1 MVKRIFDLILA
12 LALIILL
19 SMPILVIVLWIRLT
33 SKGPAIFWTDR
44 VGVNNSIFKMAKFRT
59 MKLNTPQVA
68 THLMENPER
77 YLIPGGAFL
86 RI

>member
-1 MVKRIFDLILA
+1 MMKRIFDLIFAWVLITLFSIPMLVIA
-12 LALIILL
+12 ALIKL
-19 SMPILVIVLWIRLT
+19 M

-68 THLMENPER
+68 THLMEEPEN
-77 YLIPGGAFL
+77 YLIPT
-86 RI
+86 II